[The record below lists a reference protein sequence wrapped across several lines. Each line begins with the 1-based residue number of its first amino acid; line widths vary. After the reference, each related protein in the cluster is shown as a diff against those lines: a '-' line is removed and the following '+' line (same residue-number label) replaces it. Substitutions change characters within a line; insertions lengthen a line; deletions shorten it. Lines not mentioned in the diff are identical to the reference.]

1 MANDQFAEIGRS
13 GLPVW
18 GGRPHA
24 DPLRE
29 LRSAP
34 AGSGGYRAYN
44 EMRLN
49 DPIIGAM
56 LFAIE
61 QSIRALAWRVEG
73 GDARADFVQAC
84 LGDMSHTWNDH
95 LSEALTMLPFGWSWF
110 EIVYKRRPDGR
121 VGWRK
126 FAIRGQNSLH
136 RWELD
141 AQGGVR
147 GMVQVCAPRYE
158 PVTIPIEKS
167 ILYRTQLEQGNPEG
181 RSILRAAYTSY
192 YFARNLREIEAI
204 GVERDL
210 CGLPVLQPPEGADL
224 SEGSPDRAA
233 AEALLRRVRN
243 DEEAGVLVPP
253 GWSFSLAGGA
263 GRPAVDTNR
272 VIVRYETRMALSA
285 LAGFLM
291 LGLEHTGSLAL
302 ARAQAALFAEAVSA
316 FADTIADT
324 FTRFAVRR
332 LLRLNGMEAEGVA
345 LRHGP
350 PTGLQL
356 GEVGEFLARLA
367 QAGVVRAGDEGLEA
381 WVRALVDAPA
391 VERAESSVQG
401 PETAARDAGG
411 GSRRLPGLGAP
422 LQASGNGGG

>member
-1 MANDQFAEIGRS
+1 MADQFTEIGRS

-24 DPLRE
+24 DTIRE
-29 LRSAP
+29 LRGA
-34 AGSGGYRAYN
+34 ARYRAFN

-49 DPIIGAM
+49 DPIIGAT

-61 QSIRALAWRVEG
+61 QSIRALDWYVEPR
-73 GDARADFVQAC
+73 GDARADFVAQC

-110 EIVYKRRPDGR
+110 EIVYRRRADGR

-126 FAIRGQNSLH
+126 FAIRGQNTLH
-136 RWELD
+136 RWDLD
-141 AQGGVR
+141 AQGGIR
-147 GMVQVCAPRYE
+147 GMVQVCPPRYE

-167 ILYRTQLEQGNPEG
+167 VLYRTRLEQGNPEG

-224 SEGSPDRAA
+224 SEGSADRPA

-253 GWSFSLAGGA
+253 GWGFSLAGGA
-263 GRPAVDTNR
+263 GQRAIDANR
-272 VIVRYETRMALSA
+272 VIVRYEMRMALSV
-285 LAGFLM
+285 LAQFLM

-302 ARAQAALFAEAVSA
+302 ARTQAALFASAVSA
-316 FADTIADT
+316 FADIIADT
-324 FTRFAVRR
+324 FTRFAVHR
-332 LLRLNGMEAEGVA
+332 LLDLNGLPAGGVA
-345 LRHGP
+345 LRRSALNA
-350 PTGLQL
+350 LQL
-356 GEVGEFLARLA
+356 DEIGAFLERMAR
-367 QAGVVRAGDEGLEA
+367 AGVVHDDAGLEA
-381 WVRALVDAPA
+381 WVRSLIHAPA
-391 VERAESSVQG
+391 PVDRE
-401 PETAARDAGG
+401 
-411 GSRRLPGLGAP
+411 
-422 LQASGNGGG
+422 